1 MVMIH
6 IREKSVKQIKRR
18 GGGQFSKTTTVPGV
32 NLGWE
37 QLIAAVTS
45 LKTEAKGDGGLLME
59 RPRRVISKL
68 LIHFNFPGP
77 SSPPLPPRDSEL
89 CLKKPR

>member
-18 GGGQFSKTTTVPGV
+18 GGQFSKTTTVPGL

-45 LKTEAKGDGGLLME
+45 LKTEARGDGGLLME
-59 RPRRVISKL
+59 RPRRVISKP

-77 SSPPLPPRDSEL
+77 GPPSSPQRQ
-89 CLKKPR
+89 